1 MSHLFCSIH
10 EQSLPH
16 RGDLVGARAGRVQ
29 AQRRGAAQEESIA
42 KETQASEDDE
52 PRVVL
57 SPDLTAYTINKN
69 TKPQICVVIAQWL
82 NKKYRVL
89 GLAVVSSLMLVSVL
103 LGEAVQT
110 TNVLLMY

>member
-1 MSHLFCSIH
+1 M
-10 EQSLPH
+10 PH
-16 RGDLVGARAGRVQ
+16 RSDSVGARAGRLE
-29 AQRRGAAQEESIA
+29 AIRRRTAQEKSVA

-69 TKPQICVVIAQWL
+69 TKQQICVVIAQWL
-82 NKKYRVL
+82 TKKYRVL

>member
-1 MSHLFCSIH
+1 M
-10 EQSLPH
+10 PH
-16 RGDLVGARAGRVQ
+16 RSDSVGARAGRLE
-29 AQRRGAAQEESIA
+29 AIRRRTAQEKSVA

-57 SPDLTAYTINKN
+57 SPDLTAYTINKI
-69 TKPQICVVIAQWL
+69 TKQQICVVIAQWL
-82 NKKYRVL
+82 NRKYRVL
-89 GLAVVSSLMLVSVL
+89 GLAVVLSKLTISSLMLVSVL